1 MTHTILVTGATGNI
15 GRHVVTGLLV
25 RGATVRALT
34 RRAIAAADFPPQVQ
48 VSTGDL
54 TEPGS
59 LDEALDG
66 VDAVFLLWPG
76 VSPAG
81 ADALAVAVAAHARH
95 VVYVSAMSV
104 TDGADPA
111 TNGVWGTVEEAV
123 RRSGVDWTFLRASG
137 FATNTREWA
146 AAIREGEPVRMP
158 YPGAARSLIH
168 ERDIADVAVHA
179 LTEDGHAGR
188 AYVLTGPAALTMAE
202 QVRLIGRAVG
212 REPTVL
218 AQPPDEARAE
228 VARWTDPAFA
238 DTAVRYWASL
248 VDQPEQVTGTV
259 EEITGRPAR
268 TYATWVDDHAA
279 EFQP

>member
-1 MTHTILVTGATGNI
+1 
-15 GRHVVTGLLV
+15 
-25 RGATVRALT
+25 
-34 RRAIAAADFPPQVQ
+34 
-48 VSTGDL
+48 
-54 TEPGS
+54 
-59 LDEALDG
+59 
-66 VDAVFLLWPG
+66 
-76 VSPAG
+76 
-81 ADALAVAVAAHARH
+81 
-95 VVYVSAMSV
+95 
-104 TDGADPA
+104 
-111 TNGVWGTVEEAV
+111 
-123 RRSGVDWTFLRASG
+123 
-137 FATNTREWA
+137 
-146 AAIREGEPVRMP
+146 MP
-158 YPGAARSLIH
+158 YPGAARALIH